1 MAYSSEENAIVE
13 RSNKEINRYVKAFMF
28 DRDYQ
33 EVIPFATRILNTNVN
48 ERTKVAPAQILFGN
62 SLNLDRGILIPFDET
77 SLNTETMTTSSSRML
92 QQQKDLMRIAKENL
106 LLADS
111 IHNANIAA
119 NLTEFAIDSYVLALP
134 RTQPKTRLHPQWSGP
149 YRVIENTAGK
159 YKLKDLVT
167 NKDKWYHVTQ
177 LKQFQYDPEK
187 TNPAD
192 IARRDNQEHYVEEI
206 ISMTGDIKKVSSLIF
221 LVKWLGYD
229 TLDNTHEPWSGLKDN
244 AKVHEF
250 LISKNLRN
258 LIPRKYLLS
267 SSSSVDESEN

>member
-159 YKLKDLVT
+159 YKLKDFIT

>member
-1 MAYSSEENAIVE
+1 
-13 RSNKEINRYVKAFMF
+13 
-28 DRDYQ
+28 
-33 EVIPFATRILNTNVN
+33 
-48 ERTKVAPAQILFGN
+48 
-62 SLNLDRGILIPFDET
+62 
-77 SLNTETMTTSSSRML
+77 
-92 QQQKDLMRIAKENL
+92 MRIAKENL

-134 RTQPKTRLHPQWSGP
+134 CTQPKTRLHPQWSGP

-159 YKLKDLVT
+159 YKLKDLIT

-192 IARRDNQEHYVEEI
+192 IARRDNQEHYVEKI
-206 ISMTGDIKKVSSLIF
+206 ISMTGDIKKVSSLTF

-229 TLDNTHEPWSGLKDN
+229 TLDNTHEPWRGLKDN

-250 LISKNLRN
+250 LISKNLKN
-258 LIPRKYLLS
+258 IIPRKYLLS
-267 SSSSVDESEN
+267 SSSSATASSEALDESEN